1 MSLYINIK
9 NIQILAAVIITA
21 AFSSCSTGNQEKK
34 DSSNQE
40 KYFDIPA
47 FFQKEIDSLAS
58 INPEINKTVKKD
70 DQEESKKLKI
80 KDWQIE
86 LSSFQA
92 IDLNKP
98 AYAGF
103 VKVDSTD
110 SLIQYS
116 FTNPELDLSCVR
128 IKLNKE
134 GNPEMISVEKEVRNT
149 LYKTSEFLVYEKD
162 KFYLVEKNQQVKVMG
177 ENYYKVQGE
186 F

>member
-1 MSLYINIK
+1 MYIKIK
-9 NIQILAAVIITA
+9 NIQIVAAVILTA
-21 AFSSCSTGNQEKK
+21 AFYSCGNSSQEKK
-34 DSSNQE
+34 QQAGQE

-47 FFQKEIDSLAS
+47 FFQKEIDSLVAL
-58 INPEINKTVKKD
+58 NPEINKTVKKD
-70 DQEESKKLKI
+70 EQEETKKLKI
-80 KDWQIE
+80 KDWQVE

-103 VKVDSTD
+103 VKVDATD

-128 IKLNKE
+128 IKMDKAGKL
-134 GNPEMISVEKEVRNT
+134 EMISIEKEVRNT
-149 LYKTSEFLVYEKD
+149 LYKTSEFLVYEKNN
-162 KFYLVEKNQQVKVMG
+162 FYLVEKNQQVIVMG
-177 ENYYKVQGE
+177 ANYYKVQGE